1 MQSSILLSIYFDLSI
16 CLPSFSIVCA
26 LLLLHPEVSEEIVR
40 PPAGFADS
48 PEGHRTSSKHVAG
61 HRLYKKFD
69 KRYRSEDR
77 GDRRHRR
84 SSAGRSDIRAKS
96 EERTTSRSGS
106 RGSIDDTGRRRLQ
119 ARSTDVSM
127 EILTGREDEDTYVEP
142 YTSSEWIYIGDL
154 EESHVWK
161 RPDSRDDDDDITDSV
176 HKDRR
181 NSQESTESEKNFKK
195 RYQAATHRMVHRKS
209 SVEMYKRI
217 QTKCFERNCDK
228 SY

>member
-1 MQSSILLSIYFDLSI
+1 MQSSISFDFPISTYLSI
-16 CLPSFSIVCA
+16 CLPPFSIVCA

-48 PEGHRTSSKHVAG
+48 PEGHRTSSKHVTG

-84 SSAGRSDIRAKS
+84 SSASRTDVRAKS

-106 RGSIDDTGRRRLQ
+106 RGSIDDTASGRRRLQ

-127 EILTGREDEDTYVEP
+127 EILTG
-142 YTSSEWIYIGDL
+142 
-154 EESHVWK
+154 
-161 RPDSRDDDDDITDSV
+161 
-176 HKDRR
+176 
-181 NSQESTESEKNFKK
+181 
-195 RYQAATHRMVHRKS
+195 
-209 SVEMYKRI
+209 
-217 QTKCFERNCDK
+217 
-228 SY
+228 